1 VAASLPWIVGSDNA
15 PNLGPSVATPTGPV
29 VACRVPGM
37 RAAAK
42 NSVSF
47 ALGWHRIQPCCGG
60 RDTGRD
66 PRGVSSPLPLESL
79 PQSSGVRTACSG
91 PTDGAY
97 QHALLILGP
106 PAQQFSA
113 GTGRR
118 FVPPTIRRTEQQPG
132 RERPRVLSRNVAT
145 PVWGVAHVPAA
156 ASRDTF
162 QFGV

>member
-1 VAASLPWIVGSDNA
+1 MAASLPWIVGSDNA

-42 NSVSF
+42 NSVLSLLVGI
-47 ALGWHRIQPCCGG
+47 AYNRAVAEETREETPG
-60 RDTGRD
+60 
-66 PRGVSSPLPLESL
+66 ESL
-79 PQSSGVRTACSG
+79 PLFRSNRCRSRVVFGTACSG

-162 QFGV
+162 QFGL